1 MPAPTGTKMAI
12 SVDDLMK
19 VYFSLR
25 TLSSQVM
32 PAQYRTSTSA
42 TDTRPEAL
50 AWRQVKLEALVPQGA
65 FFCSSLPWGK
75 GAYVSRCR
83 RQRARVTPLEIRP
96 T

>member
-1 MPAPTGTKMAI
+1 MAI

-50 AWRQVKLEALVPQGA
+50 A
-65 FFCSSLPWGK
+65 
-75 GAYVSRCR
+75 
-83 RQRARVTPLEIRP
+83 
-96 T
+96 